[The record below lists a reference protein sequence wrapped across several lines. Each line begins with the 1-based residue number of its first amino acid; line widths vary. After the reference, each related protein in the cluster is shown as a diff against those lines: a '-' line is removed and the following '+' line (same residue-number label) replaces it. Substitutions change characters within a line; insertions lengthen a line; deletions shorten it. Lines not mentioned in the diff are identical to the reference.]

1 MSAATSGDPR
11 EVRPVIVIMK
21 PKMRLVSVR
30 MSQDEYEHLKSFS
43 SVWGGGSVSGL
54 IRASMR
60 GIMLNGNRNLID
72 LLCESSPAGG
82 GVDLAAPISA
92 IQGIERRLENLDR
105 EIKRLGEGR
114 GNAWQFR
121 NGRGNQ

>member
-1 MSAATSGDPR
+1 
-11 EVRPVIVIMK
+11 MK

-30 MSQDEYEHLKSFS
+30 MSQDEYEHLKSFNS
-43 SVWGGGSVSGL
+43 LWGGGSVSGL

-60 GIMLNGNRNLID
+60 GIMLNGNRTLIE
-72 LLCESSPAGG
+72 LLRESSPAGV

-92 IQGIERRLENLDR
+92 IQGIEQRLENLDR

-114 GNAWQFR
+114 WNPW
-121 NGRGNQ
+121 